1 MSGCE
6 STIVVLRL
14 WSKVSELNHSTIHS
28 PIYFNTVYTVKPV
41 IKGHLWDK
49 EKGDLL
55 IQVTAWTVLTV
66 YLFYLLF
73 KIFMFQWL
81 VWSPSYHSNE
91 VLCQHKR
98 YSFTIYSKFL
108 LSMIH
113 KMTKIYMENL
123 QRKKKNY
130 FTNCNSRCLLPLMT
144 FVKWFVTDCW
154 FSPGTPVSSINKN
167 DCHNIT
173 EILLKVVLNPITPL

>member
-1 MSGCE
+1 MSGRE

-14 WSKVSELNHSTIHS
+14 WSKASKLNHSTIYS
-28 PIYFNTVYTVKPV
+28 PIYFNTVHTVKPV

-55 IQVTAWTVLTV
+55 IQVTAWTGLIV

-113 KMTKIYMENL
+113 KMSKIYMENL

>member
-41 IKGHLWDK
+41 IKGHHWDK

-123 QRKKKNY
+123 QTKKRIILQIVILDVY
-130 FTNCNSRCLLPLMT
+130 CLKWPLSSDLWQIAGFLQVLQFPPSIKMT
-144 FVKWFVTDCW
+144 ATISLKYWWKWC
-154 FSPGTPVSSINKN
+154 
-167 DCHNIT
+167 
-173 EILLKVVLNPITPL
+173 